1 MAVAE
6 DEGSGAEGGR
16 AMGWEIRAQV
26 DIEAPREAVW
36 KVLMD
41 FDSYP
46 SWNPFIRRVEG
57 RAEVGSKLTA
67 RLEPPTGRG
76 MTFRPTVTTL
86 RPGEAFG
93 WLGRLGIPGVFDGA
107 HRFEL
112 ETLDGSRTRF
122 VQSERFDG
130 ILAGLLQRSIRD
142 RTLAGFEEMNRALA
156 QRARAAGSMA

>member
-1 MAVAE
+1 
-6 DEGSGAEGGR
+6 
-16 AMGWEIRAQV
+16 MGWGIRADV
-26 DIEAPREAVW
+26 EIEASPEAVW
-36 KVLMD
+36 DVLMD

-46 SWNPFIRRVEG
+46 SWNPFVRRLNG

-86 RPGEAFG
+86 RPREAFG
-93 WLGRLGIPGVFDGA
+93 WLGRLGVPGVLDGA

-112 ETLDGSRTRF
+112 QPLGGGRTRF

-130 ILAGLLQRSIRD
+130 LLAGPLKRSIRD

-156 QRARAAGSMA
+156 ERARAASSPE

>member
-93 WLGRLGIPGVFDGA
+93 WLGRLGLPGVFDGA
-107 HRFEL
+107 HRFDL
-112 ETLDGSRTRF
+112 EALDGSRTRF
-122 VQSERFDG
+122 LQSERFDG

>member
-6 DEGSGAEGGR
+6 DEGSGAEGRR

-93 WLGRLGIPGVFDGA
+93 WLGRLGLPGVFDGA
-107 HRFEL
+107 HRFDL
-112 ETLDGSRTRF
+112 EALDGSRTRF
-122 VQSERFDG
+122 LQSERFDG

>member
-1 MAVAE
+1 
-6 DEGSGAEGGR
+6 
-16 AMGWEIRAQV
+16 MGWEIRADV
-26 DIEAPREAVW
+26 EIEASPEAVW
-36 KVLMD
+36 DVLMD

-46 SWNPFIRRVEG
+46 SWNPFVRRLNG

-86 RPGEAFG
+86 RPREAFG
-93 WLGRLGIPGVFDGA
+93 WLGRLGVPGVFDGA

-112 ETLDGSRTRF
+112 QPLGGGRTRF

-130 ILAGLLQRSIRD
+130 LLAGPLKRSIRD

-156 QRARAAGSMA
+156 ERARAASSPE